1 VRSPTCRPSSN
12 GWITSPILIPAALYT
27 NDVREFVAFFGLRSF
42 AELRGIS
49 RAHVI
54 AWRKDLE
61 SRMVKR
67 RQER

>member
-1 VRSPTCRPSSN
+1 
-12 GWITSPILIPAALYT
+12 
-27 NDVREFVAFFGLRSF
+27 LRSF